1 MSFFSFTT
9 AILFF
14 FLPFFKRKES
24 MEVNTFYISF
34 LRLVLS
40 LRGGIGTGTFI
51 EIMVLVGENRMRCQ
65 SQSVKLTLALHKGR
79 MAFDS
84 FFKGRVV

>member
-1 MSFFSFTT
+1 MCTSWHTDRYIGS
-9 AILFF
+9 LFWVDEPVPMIP
-14 FLPFFKRKES
+14 LDS
-24 MEVNTFYISF
+24 
-34 LRLVLS
+34 
-40 LRGGIGTGTFI
+40 GTGTFV